1 MKPNS
6 LFISLLILSFSACV
20 TKPDGIAL
28 VGGGL
33 LDTTQ
38 PQMLII
44 DDSIIMVKGTFI
56 RASGHRSITPLPASA
71 EKIDVKGKFLI
82 PIPAAVE
89 ESQLDVPALDMEKF
103 VEQVS
108 IRRPLIVGIPLDSTQ
123 WERHII
129 ALMRAQRIRVFPRL
143 AKVKPGVELERAKK
157 NTKILVD
164 EDIKICI
171 PPGPDAEAEI
181 AMLSQVGLDNKQLV
195 RAYLSTASLGSGS
208 DANISVIRGNPLTN
222 WKNMF
227 QVERRMLAGEWQAGR

>member
-71 EKIDVKGKFLI
+71 EKIDVKGQFLI
-82 PIPAAVE
+82 PIPTAVD

-103 VEQVS
+103 C
-108 IRRPLIVGIPLDSTQ
+108 G
-123 WERHII
+123 
-129 ALMRAQRIRVFPRL
+129 
-143 AKVKPGVELERAKK
+143 
-157 NTKILVD
+157 LVWGF
-164 EDIKICI
+164 C
-171 PPGPDAEAEI
+171 G
-181 AMLSQVGLDNKQLV
+181 
-195 RAYLSTASLGSGS
+195 
-208 DANISVIRGNPLTN
+208 
-222 WKNMF
+222 
-227 QVERRMLAGEWQAGR
+227 